1 MFHPLAPDL
10 KDLKD
15 DELYAKVNEI
25 HNKMNTAWRMGSNG
39 VVTQMQMLL
48 NHYQQ
53 ELAERNRRKLEDME
67 KNSKNFS
74 KIIDIK

>member
-15 DELYAKVNEI
+15 DELYAKINEI
-25 HNKMNTAWRMGSNG
+25 NNKMNAAWRMGSNG
-39 VVTQMQMLL
+39 LVTQMQMLL

-67 KNSKNFS
+67 KSGKNFT

>member
-25 HNKMNTAWRMGSNG
+25 HSKINVAWRLGSNG
-39 VVTQMQMLL
+39 AVTQMQMMLA
-48 NHYQQ
+48 HYQE
-53 ELAERNRRKLEDME
+53 ELGVRNRKKLEEME
-67 KNSKNFS
+67 KNSKQFK